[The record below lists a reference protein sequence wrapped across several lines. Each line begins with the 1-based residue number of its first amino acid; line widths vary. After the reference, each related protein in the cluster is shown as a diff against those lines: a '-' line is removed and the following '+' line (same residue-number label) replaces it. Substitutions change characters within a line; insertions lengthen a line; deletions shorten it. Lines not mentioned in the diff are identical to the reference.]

1 MRDSIEVL
9 YDSSHPDIF
18 VHIQQPGSKLS
29 GPAPNTS
36 QVLLL
41 STTSSVNGYTDQGS
55 LYRGSGYWS
64 EGQDLPQALSD
75 LSVVGSGDAVYVLGG
90 LDLDATEVVDTLYK

>member
-1 MRDSIEVL
+1 M
-9 YDSSHPDIF
+9 YDTTYPDVF
-18 VHIQQPGSKLS
+18 VHIQQPGAALS
-29 GPAPNTS
+29 GAAPNTS

-41 STTSSVNGYTDQGS
+41 GAATAVSGYTQTGS

-75 LSVVGSGDAVYVLGG
+75 LNVVGNGDSIYIVGG
-90 LDLDATEVVDTLYK
+90 LDIEGTEVVDTLYE

>member
-9 YDSSHPDIF
+9 YDSSHPDVF
-18 VHIQQPGSKLS
+18 VHIQQPGAALAS
-29 GPAPNTS
+29 PAPNTS

-41 STTSSVNGYTDQGS
+41 DTATAVNSYTSGGS

-75 LSVVGSGDAVYVLGG
+75 LNVVGLGDSIFVIGG
-90 LDLDATEVVDTLYK
+90 LDIEGTEVVDTLYM

>member
-9 YDSSHPDIF
+9 YDSSHPDVF
-18 VHIQQPGSKLS
+18 VHIQQPGAALS
-29 GPAPNTS
+29 GAAPNTS

-41 STTSSVNGYTDQGS
+41 TATTAANGYQQAGS

-64 EGQDLPQALSD
+64 EGEDLPKALSD
-75 LSVVGSGDAVYVLGG
+75 LSVVGSGDSVYILGG
-90 LDLDATEVVDTLYK
+90 LDIDGSEVSDSFYM